1 MRHNIYSGYREFMTA
16 EGFAF
21 TFSSLIGGN
30 FLRYIV
36 TVFLDLFI
44 SNPLQD
50 VLKVQAIELGVIEV
64 LREEKGI

>member
-1 MRHNIYSGYREFMTA
+1 MTPT
-16 EGFAF
+16 GFEY

-50 VLKVQAIELGVIEV
+50 ILKVQAIELG
-64 LREEKGI
+64 